1 MSGVINGPHLS
12 RLLGNW
18 HAVRGQRRVP
28 DYAALAGS
36 VRALLIDGR
45 LPLGLRLPAER
56 ELAGALRVSRS
67 TVSAAYR
74 ALRESGHLTSRRGAG
89 SWTTLPNGYRLASG
103 ALWTP
108 IDESEVINLAHA
120 APPAPPQLAAAAQ
133 AAVSQLARY
142 GQGTGY
148 HPAGVAELRD
158 AVAQQYTRRG
168 LPTAVEQILITNG
181 IQHAFDLLLR
191 LLAPPGSGA
200 LVETPT
206 YPNSLAA
213 ATARGL
219 RVSTCGVGPGGGW
232 DEELLLSTLRGSG
245 VRVAYLITE
254 FHNPTGHLM
263 PARLRERV
271 AATAHSASVD
281 VVVDESFVDLPLD
294 DVELPPPVAAY
305 DRHSRVLT
313 IGGTSKPYWGGLR
326 VGWIRAPAPVVY
338 RLAALR
344 GGVDL
349 ASPVLEQLV
358 AVELL
363 GRAGE
368 IIPARRAELRARR
381 DALAAVLR
389 AELPRWRFEVPSGG
403 LSLWVELDGPVST
416 ALAQAVEELG
426 VRVVPGPRF
435 GVDGTLERFLRL
447 PFALPAA
454 DLVEAVH
461 RLAAASHDLDRAGR
475 AQPATVLVA

>member
-1 MSGVINGPHLS
+1 MSGAINGPHLG

-36 VRALLIDGR
+36 VRALLTDGR

-56 ELAGALRVSRS
+56 ELAGALRVSRT

-89 SWTTLPNGYRLASG
+89 SWTALPDGYRLASG

-108 IDESEVINLAHA
+108 TDESEVINLAHA
-120 APPAPPQLAAAAQ
+120 APPAPPQLAAAAH
-133 AAVSQLARY
+133 AAAPRLARY
-142 GQGTGY
+142 GRGTGY
-148 HPAGVAELRD
+148 YPAGIGELRD

-181 IQHAFDLLLR
+181 VQHAFDLLLR
-191 LLAPPGSGA
+191 LLVPPGSGV
-200 LVETPT
+200 LVESPT

-213 ATARGL
+213 ATARGA
-219 RVSTCGVGPGGGW
+219 RVSTCGIGPRGSW
-232 DEELLLSTLRGSG
+232 DEELLLTTLRRSG
-245 VRVAYLITE
+245 VRLAYLIPE

-263 PARLRERV
+263 PARLRERLAGTV
-271 AATAHSASVD
+271 HSAGVD
-281 VVVDESFVDLPLD
+281 VVVDESFVDLSLD
-294 DVELPPPVAAY
+294 DTEMPPPVAAF
-305 DRHSRVLT
+305 DRHARVLT
-313 IGGTSKPYWGGLR
+313 IGGTSKPYWAGMR
-326 VGWIRAPAPVVY
+326 VGWIRAPAPVVQ

-363 GRAGE
+363 RRAGE
-368 IIPARRAELRARR
+368 IIPARRAELRVQR

-389 AELPRWRFEVPSGG
+389 AELPQWRFEVPSGG

-416 ALAQAVEELG
+416 ALAQSVGELG

-454 DLVEAVH
+454 DLTEAVH
-461 RLAAASHDLDRAGR
+461 RLAAASYDLDRAGHP
-475 AQPATVLVA
+475 QPAAVLVA